1 MDLSKEVVS
10 KFLYTNVL
18 FYDSHPGSRQM
29 ENEIAAMVL
38 DMFDGI
44 EMKCSSLITSGGS
57 ESILLALLAHKRF
70 YRQKKGITKPHVIMS
85 ETAHAAF
92 YKACEFFDIETTV
105 LIIDPVTFTVSPEQY
120 RKAITKNTICLV
132 GSAPSVAYG
141 NFDPLLA
148 LDQLAAE
155 YDIGFFCDGC
165 MGSFLLAYIQDLKI
179 RIDGKDSL
187 DKKTPIDK
195 SIGSHVSFKHL
206 KNMST
211 LTCDPHKYGL
221 SPKGCGVLMFGNP
234 EMQKALYFG
243 LTDWCGYLYATSL
256 FSGSRSSALTSATW
270 AYLMKFGR
278 EGYREVAEQ
287 IVGATR
293 KLKDAINSIEG
304 LKVVGNPQIGNLG
317 CVSTDKNLNIYEL
330 GNYVALNGWKMPGIP
345 KYPGLHLTIIP
356 NNISKI
362 DELIKLLKK
371 GAPEVRAN
379 PGKYSEGACKL
390 LTEIEKLP
398 GSLTRKVLEECY
410 HEVFDY
416 KNYVEYEAKHKL
428 EQEKAEKGKKK

>member
-1 MDLSKEVVS
+1 
-10 KFLYTNVL
+10 
-18 FYDSHPGSRQM
+18 
-29 ENEIAAMVL
+29 
-38 DMFDGI
+38 
-44 EMKCSSLITSGGS
+44 
-57 ESILLALLAHKRF
+57 
-70 YRQKKGITKPHVIMS
+70 
-85 ETAHAAF
+85 
-92 YKACEFFDIETTV
+92 
-105 LIIDPVTFTVSPEQY
+105 
-120 RKAITKNTICLV
+120 
-132 GSAPSVAYG
+132 
-141 NFDPLLA
+141 
-148 LDQLAAE
+148 
-155 YDIGFFCDGC
+155 
-165 MGSFLLAYIQDLKI
+165 
-179 RIDGKDSL
+179 
-187 DKKTPIDK
+187 
-195 SIGSHVSFKHL
+195 
-206 KNMST
+206 
-211 LTCDPHKYGL
+211 
-221 SPKGCGVLMFGNP
+221 MFGNP

-278 EGYREVAEQ
+278 EGYREVTEQ
-287 IVGATR
+287 IIGATR
-293 KLKDAINSIEG
+293 KLKDAINSIDG

-317 CVSTDKNLNIYEL
+317 CISTDKNFKIYEL
-330 GNYVALNGWKMPGIP
+330 GNYLALNGWKMPGIP

-371 GAPEVRAN
+371 GTPEVRAN

-428 EQEKAEKGKKK
+428 EQEKEAKGKKK